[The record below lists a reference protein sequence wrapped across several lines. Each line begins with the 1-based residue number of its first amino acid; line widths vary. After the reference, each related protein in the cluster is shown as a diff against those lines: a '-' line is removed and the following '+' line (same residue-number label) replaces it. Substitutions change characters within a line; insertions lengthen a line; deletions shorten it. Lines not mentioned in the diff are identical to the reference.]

1 MKNILDINIDYVI
14 DSMIFVFN
22 ANYLLI
28 INYFIV
34 CQKI

>member
-1 MKNILDINIDYVI
+1 MQNILDINIGYVS
-14 DSMIFVFN
+14 DSMMFVLN

-28 INYFIV
+28 INYFII